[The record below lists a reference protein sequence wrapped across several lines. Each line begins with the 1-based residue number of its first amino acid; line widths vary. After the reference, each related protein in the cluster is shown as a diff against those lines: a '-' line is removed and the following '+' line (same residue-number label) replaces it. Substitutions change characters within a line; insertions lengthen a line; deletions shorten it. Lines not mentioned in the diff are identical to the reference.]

1 MYQRLRVFRVSQR
14 GQEQLKSGTV
24 GEVKNTF
31 RFVLISIFQ
40 ISGKKKRYVM
50 LFTTILSI
58 FFSIR
63 DEMFLMLREISYLI
77 IYTININLL

>member
-14 GQEQLKSGTV
+14 GQQQLKSGTV

-58 FFSIR
+58 FVLR
-63 DEMFLMLREISYLI
+63 NEMFLMLREISYLI

>member
-1 MYQRLRVFRVSQR
+1 MHQRLRVFRVSQR
-14 GQEQLKSGTV
+14 GQQQLKSGTV

-58 FFSIR
+58 FVLR
-63 DEMFLMLREISYLI
+63 NEMFLMLREISYLI

>member
-1 MYQRLRVFRVSQR
+1 MHQRLRVFRVSQR

-58 FFSIR
+58 FVLR
-63 DEMFLMLREISYLI
+63 NEMFLMLREIPYL

>member
-1 MYQRLRVFRVSQR
+1 MHQRLRVFRVSQR
-14 GQEQLKSGTV
+14 GQQQLKSGTV

-58 FFSIR
+58 FVLR
-63 DEMFLMLREISYLI
+63 NEMFLMLCEISYLI

>member
-1 MYQRLRVFRVSQR
+1 
-14 GQEQLKSGTV
+14 
-24 GEVKNTF
+24 
-31 RFVLISIFQ
+31 
-40 ISGKKKRYVM
+40 M

>member
-58 FFSIR
+58 FVLR
-63 DEMFLMLREISYLI
+63 NEMFLMLREIPYL

>member
-14 GQEQLKSGTV
+14 GQQQLKSGTV

-58 FFSIR
+58 FVLR
-63 DEMFLMLREISYLI
+63 NEMFLMLREIPYL

>member
-1 MYQRLRVFRVSQR
+1 MHQRLRVFRVSQR

-58 FFSIR
+58 FVLR
-63 DEMFLMLREISYLI
+63 NEMFLMLREISYLI

>member
-40 ISGKKKRYVM
+40 ISEKKKQYVM

-58 FFSIR
+58 FVLR
-63 DEMFLMLREISYLI
+63 NEMFLMLREISYLI

>member
-58 FFSIR
+58 FVLR
-63 DEMFLMLREISYLI
+63 NEMFLMLREISYLI

>member
-50 LFTTILSI
+50 LFTIILSI
-58 FFSIR
+58 FVLR
-63 DEMFLMLREISYLI
+63 NEMFLMLREISYLI

>member
-1 MYQRLRVFRVSQR
+1 M
-14 GQEQLKSGTV
+14 

-58 FFSIR
+58 FVLR
-63 DEMFLMLREISYLI
+63 NEMFLMLREIPYL

>member
-1 MYQRLRVFRVSQR
+1 MHQRLRVFRVSQR
-14 GQEQLKSGTV
+14 GQQQLKSGTV

-58 FFSIR
+58 FVLR
-63 DEMFLMLREISYLI
+63 NEMFLMLREIPYL

>member
-1 MYQRLRVFRVSQR
+1 M
-14 GQEQLKSGTV
+14 

-58 FFSIR
+58 FVLR
-63 DEMFLMLREISYLI
+63 NEMFLMLREISYLI